1 MTLNLYQKNIP
12 ELLELDKIELNEE
25 GEAASLC
32 FLRAQRFIE
41 GYYVEEEITELYIKF
56 FGDTNVNQK
65 NGLVKQYQSMK
76 DYVISKNK
84 IGLILVGAN
93 LHHILIDTYPTLN
106 NTVIDLTVR
115 GISRI
120 LLRNH
125 FTNDEVVDFC
135 RNTPNFHIYYKPEE

>member
-12 ELLELDKIELNEE
+12 ELLELDRIELNEE
-25 GEAASLC
+25 GKAASLC

-41 GYYVEEEITELYIKF
+41 GFCVEKEITELYIKF

-76 DYVISKNK
+76 DYIVSENK
-84 IGLILVGAN
+84 IGLILIGAN
-93 LHHILIDTYPTLN
+93 LHHILIDNYPTVN

-120 LLRNH
+120 LLREY
-125 FTNDEVVDFC
+125 FTNDEVVNLC
-135 RNTPNFHIYYKPEE
+135 RKTPNFHIYYKPEE